1 MGRIDDLVSE
11 VKDERLHKELR
22 AALSEIK
29 RYQRFG
35 IVFEEHIPETT
46 LLDLPIQINS
56 LVQRRDDERGSLW
69 RVKSFTDNNAR
80 VFITA
85 LGDTKVEIVSV
96 RYLLVV
102 KRFGEP
108 IYPALSSQGAI
119 KRGGNKPFHAVIN
132 GENFHAL
139 QLFLYLY
146 EGQVDCIYID
156 PPFNTGARDW
166 KYNNRYVDAADGW
179 RHSKWL
185 SFIEKR
191 LRLAKRLLKRDG
203 VLIIAIDEHE
213 VHHLGMLLETL
224 FSEYLR
230 YMITMMTNPK
240 GTGKFNFSRVDE
252 YVFFVVPDLGYDIIK
267 GIVF

>member
-1 MGRIDDLVSE
+1 MGRMDDLISE
-11 VKDERLHKELR
+11 VKDERLRKELR

-29 RYQRFG
+29 RFQRFG

-46 LLDLPIQINS
+46 LLDLPIQIGS
-56 LVQRRDDERGSLW
+56 FVQRRDDEGGRLW
-69 RVKSFTDNNAR
+69 RVKSFTNNDTR
-80 VFITA
+80 VSITA
-85 LGDTKVEIVSV
+85 VNDTKAEIVAV
-96 RYLLVV
+96 KDLLVV

-108 IYPALSSQGAI
+108 IYPALSSHGAI
-119 KRGGNKPFHAVIN
+119 RRGGNKPFHAVVN
-132 GENFHAL
+132 GENFHVL

-156 PPFNTGARDW
+156 PPFNTGAHDW

-203 VLIIAIDEHE
+203 VLIVAIDEHE
-213 VHHLGMLLETL
+213 VHHLGMLLEKMFPEVL
-224 FSEYLR
+224 
-230 YMITMMTNPK
+230 K
-240 GTGKFNFSRVDE
+240 GT
-252 YVFFVVPDLGYDIIK
+252 
-267 GIVF
+267 